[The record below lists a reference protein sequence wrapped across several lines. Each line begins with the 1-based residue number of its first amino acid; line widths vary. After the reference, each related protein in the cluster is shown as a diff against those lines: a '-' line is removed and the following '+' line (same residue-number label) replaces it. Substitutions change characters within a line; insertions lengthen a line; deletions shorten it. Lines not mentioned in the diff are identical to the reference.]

1 MQLEN
6 LALYGTNSYHGE
18 PWTRKEKVFP
28 ESSSIKS
35 SFAFVSGVGCMAQET
50 AAEPVISCHT
60 PPTRVTSI

>member
-35 SFAFVSGVGCMAQET
+35 SFAFVSGVGCTDVWHRKQLLNL
-50 AAEPVISCHT
+50 
-60 PPTRVTSI
+60 